1 MKILMIIESLRDG
14 GKQRRLVELV
24 RMLSEKKRYQI
35 MILIL
40 KNDIHYKE
48 ILDMEDV
55 EVMHLSRRFRIDPL
69 ILFSFYWKARKF
81 SPHLVH
87 SWGALPSVV
96 TIPYILLSGK
106 PFVNGMIAN
115 SRMRIFSKTWFRTV
129 YTFPFSDVIVSN
141 SMVGLKVYKVPQ
153 KKGRLIRNGI
163 NFDRIKGLAM
173 PHDLRLMYGVKPHE
187 KVVGMVATIDWRKN
201 FPMFVKAALLL
212 LKERNDV
219 TFFVVGDGPD
229 KETIEAMVPAGEK
242 PFFVFTGKIR
252 NVEEVVNL
260 FDVAI
265 LASYGEGTSNSLLE
279 YMLLK
284 KPVVATN
291 VSGINEVV
299 VDGVTGYLV
308 PQNDIRLMKSRID
321 ELLNHPQKSIS
332 MGLAGREHVARNY
345 SITGM
350 VSQYESVYSEVMKK

>member
-1 MKILMIIESLRDG
+1 MKLLMIVESLRDG

-24 RMLSEKKRYQI
+24 RVLSEKKRYQI

-40 KNDIHYKE
+40 KNDIHYEE
-48 ILDMEDV
+48 ILDMEGV
-55 EVMHLSRRFRIDPL
+55 EVIHLGRKFRTDPRIL
-69 ILFSFYWKARKF
+69 ISFYRIARKF

-96 TIPYILLSGK
+96 AIPYILLSGK

-115 SRMRIFSKTWFRTV
+115 SRMRIFSKNWFRTI
-129 YTFPFSDVIVSN
+129 YTFPFSDIIVAN
-141 SMVGLKVYKVPQ
+141 SMVGLKVYKVPKQ
-153 KKGRLIRNGI
+153 KGRLIRNGI
-163 NFDRIKGLAM
+163 NFDRIEKLAL
-173 PHDLRLMYGVKPHE
+173 PHDLRLKYGVKPHD

-229 KETIEAMVPAGEK
+229 KETIKAMVPAGKK

-252 NVEEVVNL
+252 NVEEVISL

-284 KPVVATN
+284 KPVVATD

-299 VDGVTGYLV
+299 ADGVTGYLV
-308 PQNDIRLMKSRID
+308 PQNDVQLMKSRIN
-321 ELLNHPQKSIS
+321 ELLNHTEKCES

-350 VSQYESVYSEVMKK
+350 VSQFESVYKEVVNK